1 MFVYKF
7 SANVDYSRV
16 MAARNRKQ
24 RSQATV
30 TCTEQNGQ
38 FTPLQ
43 GGSKP
48 RGCRCCSKLL
58 VALLLL
64 YTAVPFLLRFS
75 PRLQAELVYFNF
87 IDFPLFVNL
96 SDPESFGLTQT
107 RSFFLQHP
115 QPNGCRLGVWQI
127 LPSKYDNMERLSD
140 SQFPKQLSD
149 GSSIILYL
157 HGNTG
162 NRGMSARVDL
172 YKYLAKTKG
181 YHVVAFDYR
190 GYGDSDCSTSE
201 KGLLEDGHLMWDWIR
216 NHAPNARVYLWGH
229 SLGTA
234 ASTSLAEK
242 LTNEEASIAGLILDA
257 PFTSILDA
265 GYNHPFSILFWPIMD
280 QIFKPY
286 VIDQFV
292 EKHASID
299 RIKNIRCPIL
309 IAHSHNDFMIPFH
322 LGKKLYETAVA
333 TRKPQDIPVRFVDCG
348 DSSHEYNYNSE
359 ALKEALDDFIVS
371 V

>member
-1 MFVYKF
+1 
-7 SANVDYSRV
+7 

-38 FTPLQ
+38 FTTLQ

-58 VALLLL
+58 VAMLLL

-87 IDFPLFVNL
+87 IDLPLFVNL

-216 NHAPNARVYLWGH
+216 NHAPNARVYLWGV
-229 SLGTA
+229 
-234 ASTSLAEK
+234 AEK
-242 LTNEEASIAGLILDA
+242 TNVFVSIQKIPGQIDSQRGAS
-257 PFTSILDA
+257 
-265 GYNHPFSILFWPIMD
+265 
-280 QIFKPY
+280 
-286 VIDQFV
+286 
-292 EKHASID
+292 
-299 RIKNIRCPIL
+299 R
-309 IAHSHNDFMIPFH
+309 
-322 LGKKLYETAVA
+322 
-333 TRKPQDIPVRFVDCG
+333 
-348 DSSHEYNYNSE
+348 
-359 ALKEALDDFIVS
+359 
-371 V
+371 